1 MLNRPLKC
9 SWAMFKRCHL
19 AKREEGAKQTE
30 RQVESRE
37 EMEQRVS
44 VPSFASVSVH
54 PPPLGEDRE
63 DRGRERAREL
73 CHAEV
78 CPQCAKDNRAELTP
92 EWRQENV

>member
-1 MLNRPLKC
+1 MLNRPLKR

-54 PPPLGEDRE
+54 PPLLGEDRE
-63 DRGRERAREL
+63 DRGRERESERTMP
-73 CHAEV
+73 CCSMPTV
-78 CPQCAKDNRAELTP
+78 CQGQQSRINP
-92 EWRQENV
+92 